1 MDSPGS
7 GCLGNT
13 LISLL
18 GHMSISDTLRSHE
31 YLLQSLALKF
41 EKSLFQD
48 PTTSDQSFF
57 FSFFLNFVP
66 PFVITWSCQMP
77 LTFYGL
83 CSPHHSESLPVWKL
97 NCKLVFYPISH
108 NAVCIYVWQLFVP
121 CNVLSLSTADLQYLV
136 GKLTRKMHLS
146 IK

>member
-48 PTTSDQSFF
+48 PTTSDQFF
-57 FSFFLNFVP
+57 FLFFSKF
-66 PFVITWSCQMP
+66 
-77 LTFYGL
+77 
-83 CSPHHSESLPVWKL
+83 CSPIRNHLKLPNAADFLWSLLATSQWITSCVE
-97 NCKLVFYPISH
+97 
-108 NAVCIYVWQLFVP
+108 
-121 CNVLSLSTADLQYLV
+121 T
-136 GKLTRKMHLS
+136 
-146 IK
+146 